1 MRWPIAAGVTI
12 VNGAYNP
19 LLVFLSLATASLASY
34 TALELAGRISSLPN
48 GRSRLPWLLGGAM
61 VMGIGIWS
69 MHFIGML
76 AFSLPIR
83 LGYDFGIT
91 AISVLLA
98 SAASFLALTTVNRGH
113 LSALRISVGG
123 IAMGLGIAGMHYTG
137 MAAMQMSPP
146 IRYTAWIV
154 AASIAIAIVASIAAL
169 WIAFTLRASEEQNI
183 VPKRL
188 AAALVMGLAITGM
201 HYTGMRA
208 ANFETGSICLSVG
221 KLDPDWLAMIVSVA
235 SLTVLI
241 GTLIFLGWHTS
252 SLANS
257 LRRANVTLQHLG
269 THDALTNLPNRVL
282 LASSV
287 QLAIDAFSRNGS
299 TFAVLFLDL
308 DGFKTINDSLGHA
321 VGDELLKMCAY
332 RLRENVRKDD
342 VVARVGG
349 DEFVIV
355 LNGPIEPSDAEHI
368 AACLVRVVCEEA
380 IIHNVRLR
388 VSTSIG
394 IALFPRDGRSTEGLL
409 HSADSAMYNAKQSGR
424 NMYRFFEVAM
434 HGNATRTLTLQRD
447 LQQALEDGHL
457 SIAFQPKFNMVEQS
471 MTGAEALIRWIHPE
485 LGNIPPLEFIPI
497 AERSGQII
505 QIGEWVIKEVCRCI
519 ALWKAEGLAPI
530 QIAINLSP
538 VQFNV
543 PDLVER
549 IDAIVRAAHVSPQ
562 SLMFEITETAA
573 MQNAE
578 RTTET
583 LHKFRA
589 SGFQMAI
596 DDFGTGHSS
605 LAYLRQFQV
614 NQVKVDQS
622 FTKELDL
629 HELEG
634 RALISAI
641 VTLSHALHM
650 NVVAEGVETEAQ
662 LVKLTALGCDQAQGF
677 LLAKPLPAEAF
688 QQFQRALDRALSE
701 SELFA
706 ASAGKSIEIAI
717 PN

>member
-1 MRWPIAAGVTI
+1 M
-12 VNGAYNP
+12 NGAYNP

-34 TALELAGRISSLPN
+34 TALELAGRISSLPD
-48 GRSRLPWLLGGAM
+48 GRSRLPWLIGGAV

-146 IRYTAWIV
+146 IRYTVWIV

-183 VPKRL
+183 VLKRL

-201 HYTGMRA
+201 HYTGMSA

-282 LASSV
+282 LANRV
-287 QLAIDAFSRNGS
+287 QLAIDAFSPSGS

-321 VGDELLKMCAY
+321 VGDELLKMCAQ

-355 LNGPIEPSDAEHI
+355 LNGPIEPSAAEHI

-457 SIAFQPKFNMVEQS
+457 SVAFQPKFNMVEQS

-549 IDAIVRAAHVSPQ
+549 IGAIVRAAHVSPQ
-562 SLMFEITETAA
+562 YLMFEITETAA

-614 NQVKVDQS
+614 SQVKVDQS

-634 RALISAI
+634 GALISAI

-688 QQFQRALDRALSE
+688 QQFQRALDRALAE

-706 ASAGKSIEIAI
+706 ASAGRSIEIPI